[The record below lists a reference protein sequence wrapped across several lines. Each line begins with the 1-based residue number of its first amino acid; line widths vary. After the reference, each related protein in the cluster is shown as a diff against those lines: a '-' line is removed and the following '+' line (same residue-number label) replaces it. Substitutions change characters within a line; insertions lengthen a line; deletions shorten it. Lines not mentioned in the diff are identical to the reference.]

1 MRFIYST
8 LSLPPSSLIPQATMS
23 ARWTEE
29 EKEALFLVVTEH
41 AHRNKSGKVCVNW
54 GEVAVALGPSR
65 TSHALSSH
73 FHADHPEGVEVK
85 DNAFLPSEVR

>member
-1 MRFIYST
+1 
-8 LSLPPSSLIPQATMS
+8 MS

-54 GEVAVALGPSR
+54 GEVAVALGPSSR